1 MQNQDPV
8 LNEGSRRLGV
18 SLRQT
23 EDQLTRDMLQA
34 TASFINC
41 VGGVNGDSPTEITR
55 SDVDTV
61 IQALMGNNAYTITD
75 LIQGEDRFG
84 SSPVRNAYLALCSTD
99 LVSNL
104 NNVAGYTNVSQYPNN
119 NNVPDCEYGAISNLR
134 FQVSS
139 IGAVAASA
147 SSLGKNVYSIFCTG
161 REAYA
166 NVKQEGYADSF
177 IYRAPIYSDPLAQNA
192 SIGWKTAM
200 VPRLLNDLW
209 LINLRCTLA

>member
-1 MQNQDPV
+1 MV

-23 EDQLTRDMLQA
+23 EDQLTRDMLQS

-84 SSPVRNAYLALCSTD
+84 LIW
-99 LVSNL
+99 
-104 NNVAGYTNVSQYPNN
+104 PN
-119 NNVPDCEYGAISNLR
+119 
-134 FQVSS
+134 
-139 IGAVAASA
+139 
-147 SSLGKNVYSIFCTG
+147 
-161 REAYA
+161 
-166 NVKQEGYADSF
+166 
-177 IYRAPIYSDPLAQNA
+177 
-192 SIGWKTAM
+192 
-200 VPRLLNDLW
+200 
-209 LINLRCTLA
+209 